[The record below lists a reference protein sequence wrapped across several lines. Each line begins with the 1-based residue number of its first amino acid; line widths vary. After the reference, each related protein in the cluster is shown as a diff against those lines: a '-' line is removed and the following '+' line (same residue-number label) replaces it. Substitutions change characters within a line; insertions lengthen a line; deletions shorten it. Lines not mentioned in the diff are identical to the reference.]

1 LLALGRDWKEIG
13 EGMKK
18 KKNEEQRNLDSVGK
32 SVTRYLM
39 KPLFL
44 DALAYIPARY
54 NSTLRHLSIL
64 GP

>member
-1 LLALGRDWKEIG
+1 L
-13 EGMKK
+13 EGDRRR
-18 KKNEEQRNLDSVGK
+18 NEEEEERRTEECLDSVGK